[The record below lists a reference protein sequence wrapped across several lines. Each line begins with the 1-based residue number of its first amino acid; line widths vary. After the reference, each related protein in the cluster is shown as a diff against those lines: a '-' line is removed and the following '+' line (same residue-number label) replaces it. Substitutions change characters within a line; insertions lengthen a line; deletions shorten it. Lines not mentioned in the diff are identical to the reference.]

1 MGKLN
6 LIETEKQQLKQ
17 IHKYTYNNTM
27 RENRI
32 KVILM
37 YDDERSRE
45 EIKKTLLIDYQTIR
59 RYINDFKQYGMDSI
73 DFEDGRKNK
82 DSQKYKNLTTA
93 QLEEL
98 EKYISDNIISNSQEI
113 IDYIEKKYGYKYSNS
128 GVLNI
133 LHELGF
139 VYKKTTLI
147 PNGTKHTSKIE
158 KQIEFEQNY
167 KQLKNELKEDD
178 KIYFLDGVHPTHNT
192 KADFAWIKKGK
203 EKTIESNTGR
213 NRVNINGAY
222 NVEDTEII
230 TLPSETINSDST
242 ILLFDKIL
250 ENNDNKGIIYII
262 SDNARYFKSYLIQD
276 TLKLEKYK
284 RLQLIF
290 LPAYSPNL
298 NPIEKLWKI
307 FKKEVL
313 SNKFYETFQE
323 FKEAIDDFFENKV
336 KILKERIKNWA
347 NDNFHIK
354 FRNLIDRII
363 ENKGFKFN
371 HFGN

>member
-6 LIETEKQQLKQ
+6 LTEAEKQQLKQ
-17 IHKYTYNNTM
+17 IHKFTYNNSM

-32 KVILM
+32 RVILL
-37 YDDERSRE
+37 YDNEKTRE
-45 EIKKTLLIDYQTIR
+45 EIKDTFLIDYQTIR

-82 DSQKYKNLTTA
+82 DSDKYKKLTTA
-93 QLEEL
+93 QLKEL
-98 EKYISDNIISNSQEI
+98 EEYISNNIINNSAEI
-113 IDYIEKKYGYKYSNS
+113 QDYIEEKYGVKYSSS

-133 LHELGF
+133 LHELDF

-147 PNGTKHTSKIE
+147 PNGNKHTNRIE

-167 KQLKNELKEDD
+167 EKLKDELKEDD

-192 KADFAWIKKGK
+192 KADLAWIKKGQ

-213 NRVNINGAY
+213 ERINLNGAY
-222 NVEDTEII
+222 DLENTEII
-230 TLPSETINSDST
+230 TLPSERVNSDST

-250 ENNDNKGIIYII
+250 ENNDNKGDLYLI
-262 SDNARYFKSYLIQD
+262 SDNATYYKSYLIQD

-284 RLQLIF
+284 RIQMIF

-307 FKKEVL
+307 FKKDVL
-313 SNKFYETFQE
+313 SNKFYKT
-323 FKEAIDDFFENKV
+323 FKEFTAAVDDFFENKA
-336 KILKERIKNWA
+336 KILKDKIKNWA

-354 FRNLIDRII
+354 FRNLVDKVIKN
-363 ENKGFKFN
+363 EGFKFN
-371 HFGN
+371 YFGR